1 MTARILLARHAQ
13 SEDNL
18 AGILG
23 GRRDSVLTPLGILQA
38 QEAARYL
45 QQKGIRPIMVYSST
59 ALRAQQTS
67 EIITSTLNTSTAML
81 KRDLQ
86 ERDMGILT
94 GMTKSEALKVDT
106 GGIII
111 AGKRSFARMPKN
123 GESFPELCARAKRVL
138 GSIIQTHD
146 TGVILVVTHCVT
158 SLMIF
163 AEFYGLDWEDTL
175 KRFHFGNANLVWLD
189 NSLRPQ
195 DAVCFQP
202 S

>member
-1 MTARILLARHAQ
+1 
-13 SEDNL
+13 
-18 AGILG
+18 
-23 GRRDSVLTPLGILQA
+23 
-38 QEAARYL
+38 
-45 QQKGIRPIMVYSST
+45 MVYSST

-111 AGKRSFARMPKN
+111 AGKRDFARMPKN
-123 GESFPELCARAKRVL
+123 GESFPELRARAKRVL

-175 KRFHFGNANLVWLD
+175 KRFYFGNANLVWLD